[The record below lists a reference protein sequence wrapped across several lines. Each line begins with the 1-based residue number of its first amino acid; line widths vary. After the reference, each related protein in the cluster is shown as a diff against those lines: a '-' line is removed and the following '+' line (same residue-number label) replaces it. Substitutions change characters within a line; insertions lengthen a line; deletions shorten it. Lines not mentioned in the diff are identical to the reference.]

1 MQPIES
7 ADRRI
12 ERVARMQHGCFN
24 LEQASVAGF
33 TESMV
38 HRRLAG
44 GRWLRLESGVYAL
57 ASAPSTWER
66 QYKAAELSAVNAAL
80 CRLPAGKVHALAGFK
95 VVRPE
100 IYVSYTSTTRNR
112 LAVVHRILDVPTTV
126 VNGIRVTSVAQTLFD
141 VVTKL
146 RLDRLE
152 LAMDGALLERKVTVD
167 ELTDRRHAF
176 ESSRRPGIKVWRALV
191 DERSEEGWVPPESQ
205 LEQALATVLA
215 RLPGDP
221 IVLRQVTMPW
231 WRPGEGRVDSVLP
244 EWRTIVEA
252 DGRRWHARVK
262 DFDADRWRDNVAQA
276 HGYRVL
282 RFTHLHLTARPAEV
296 RDLILGV
303 RDWKVSAA

>member
-1 MQPIES
+1 MRDIETS
-7 ADRRI
+7 DRRV
-12 ERVARMQHGCFN
+12 ERIARVQHGCFK
-24 LEQASVAGF
+24 LEQASAAGF

-44 GRWLRLESGVYAL
+44 GRWLRLECGVYAL
-57 ASAPSTWER
+57 ASAPTTWQR

-80 CRLPAGKVHALAGFK
+80 CRLPAGKVHALGGFK

-112 LAVVHRILDVPTTV
+112 LAVVHRTLGVPTTV
-126 VNGIRVTSVAQTLFD
+126 VNGIRVTTVAQTLFD
-141 VVTKL
+141 VVTRM

-152 LAMDGALLERKVTVD
+152 LAMDGALLERKTTVD
-167 ELTDRRHAF
+167 ELIDRRQAF
-176 ESSRRPGIKVWRALV
+176 EQGRRPGIGLWRALV
-191 DERSEEGWVPPESQ
+191 DERSEDGWVPPESQ
-205 LEQALATVLA
+205 LERALATVLA
-215 RLPGDP
+215 GLPGDP

-231 WRPGEGRVDSVLP
+231 WQPGEGRVDSVLP
-244 EWRTIVEA
+244 EWRTFVEA

-296 RDLILGV
+296 RDLILSV
-303 RDWKVSAA
+303 REWKVCAA